1 MKIKTIA
8 EKVVSKWHDKE
19 VDDIANDVKELKEL
33 HEDLI
38 LLKGVA
44 DSLRTLEK
52 KVCERRYSQRV
63 ESRLRGENKDTGTVT
78 FDEEEFSV
86 KATIRKAVT
95 WDTNTLW
102 EALNKV
108 EEDFG
113 SEVAKNIS
121 DITVKVSENKYKDA
135 DPRIQLI
142 LEESRTVEAKGP
154 DYYISV
160 EDKLHD

>member
-1 MKIKTIA
+1 MKVKTIA
-8 EKVVSKWHDKE
+8 EKVVSKWHDEE
-19 VDDIANDVKELKEL
+19 VDDIANDVKKIKEL
-33 HEDLI
+33 HEDLT

-44 DSLRTLEK
+44 NSLRSLEK
-52 KVCERRYSQRV
+52 EICERRYSQRV
-63 ESRLRGENKDTGTVT
+63 ESRLRGDNKDTGTVT
-78 FDEEEFSV
+78 FTEEDFSV
-86 KATIRKAVT
+86 KATVKKAVT

-102 EALNKV
+102 EALDKV
-108 EEDFG
+108 EKDFG

-121 DITVKVSENKYKDA
+121 DITVKVPENKYKDA

-160 EDKLHD
+160 EEKPCD

>member
-1 MKIKTIA
+1 MDVGKKL
-8 EKVVSKWHDKE
+8 KVLRLGNNLTQE
-19 VDDIANDVKELKEL
+19 EL
-33 HEDLI
+33 
-38 LLKGVA
+38 A
-44 DSLRTLEK
+44 
-52 KVCERRYSQRV
+52 
-63 ESRLRGENKDTGTVT
+63 SRLELTKGYISLLENNKTSPSMSTLFNILEVLGTDVHEFFSKESDQVVT
-78 FDEEEFSV
+78 FKEEDFSV
-86 KATIRKAVT
+86 KATVRKAVT

-160 EDKLHD
+160 EEKLCD

>member
-33 HEDLI
+33 HEDLT
-38 LLKGVA
+38 LLKGVV

-63 ESRLRGENKDTGTVT
+63 ESRLRGDNKDTGTVT
-78 FDEEEFSV
+78 FNEEDFSV

-160 EDKLHD
+160 EEKSCD

>member
-1 MKIKTIA
+1 MIKNNNLDFNQA
-8 EKVVSKWHDKE
+8 GN
-19 VDDIANDVKELKEL
+19 DIPSPL
-33 HEDLI
+33 
-38 LLKGVA
+38 
-44 DSLRTLEK
+44 
-52 KVCERRYSQRV
+52 
-63 ESRLRGENKDTGTVT
+63 
-78 FDEEEFSV
+78 SV
-86 KATIRKAVT
+86 KATVRKAVT

-142 LEESRTVEAKGP
+142 LEKSRTVEAKGP

-160 EDKLHD
+160 EETS